1 MAAKITARWTFLWLL
16 LLATFVYQ
24 AAKTGAFHQVSTYIG
39 ITVGVAIVTVAYAV
53 GRRRNLRGD
62 RHGEH

>member
-24 AAKTGAFHQVSTYIG
+24 AAKTGAWSIK
-39 ITVGVAIVTVAYAV
+39 
-53 GRRRNLRGD
+53 D
-62 RHGEH
+62 E